1 MAVLESIVRVMSP
14 RNRSKIPWPT
24 LESIV
29 RARSPR
35 NRPKLP
41 YLSCLPNA
49 LARGAFVCPSDAVRW
64 GCGMQECPKMRLQ
77 MLVYSCGNGG
87 GAEEKNESERKQRER
102 GEGKE
107 MRETEGG
114 EFSRRLADRTTT
126 SDEICQCRMLQRT
139 GCRYAVC
146 ALDARLHP

>member
-87 GAEEKNESERKQRER
+87 EAEEKNESERKQRER
-102 GEGKE
+102 EEK
-107 MRETEGG
+107 
-114 EFSRRLADRTTT
+114 
-126 SDEICQCRMLQRT
+126 
-139 GCRYAVC
+139 VKK
-146 ALDARLHP
+146 

>member
-114 EFSRRLADRTTT
+114 EFIVDGWPTALLLV
-126 SDEICQCRMLQRT
+126 M
-139 GCRYAVC
+139 RYANAGCYSVLAAVMLC
-146 ALDARLHP
+146 VR

>member
-1 MAVLESIVRVMSP
+1 MKVEWGGDRYTIGWSPCRRHAHDTLATKTSESKRASLWGGRAAVLESIVRAMSP
-14 RNRSKIPWPT
+14 RNRSKIPWPA

-77 MLVYSCGNGG
+77 MLVYSCGKG

-102 GEGKE
+102 EEK
-107 MRETEGG
+107 
-114 EFSRRLADRTTT
+114 
-126 SDEICQCRMLQRT
+126 
-139 GCRYAVC
+139 VKK
-146 ALDARLHP
+146 